1 MNDQFPVPALHTYLC
16 CCLQTP
22 MQGEDNSTVSCCCCW
37 SGNVHAMIRIARQ
50 GYVPGEAIKIY
61 AKVTNQ
67 SNTEVINTRIALKQ
81 VGCMKILNIKHNP
94 VCLKHLTSPSVNI
107 NVITDQQE
115 RIAFSFQYMEY
126 YGACDG
132 FFTSSERR
140 SKTISD
146 VVASIDREGVPA
158 GETQTWDNVP
168 LTIPPLPPSRLI
180 GCECINIA
188 YVVKVGK
195 NAQP

>member
-81 VGCMKILNIKHNP
+81 VGCMKSLNIKHNP
-94 VCLKHLTSPSVNI
+94 VCLKHLTISQYQCHHCPARAHRLLVSVHGI
-107 NVITDQQE
+107 LW
-115 RIAFSFQYMEY
+115 S
-126 YGACDG
+126 
-132 FFTSSERR
+132 
-140 SKTISD
+140 
-146 VVASIDREGVPA
+146 
-158 GETQTWDNVP
+158 
-168 LTIPPLPPSRLI
+168 L
-180 GCECINIA
+180 
-188 YVVKVGK
+188 
-195 NAQP
+195 